1 MFDDNAHTLSDLV
14 QVIAGIH
21 KVPVIHRSFLGHY
34 VTEVKGKDFKLQVF
48 RHPETTLY
56 LLDDREVTVEE
67 AYQAALTAL

>member
-1 MFDDNAHTLSDLV
+1 MFDDNTHTLSDLV

-48 RHPETTLY
+48 RHPETTVY
-56 LLDDREVTVEE
+56 RIDGRKVSVED

>member
-14 QVIAGIH
+14 QVIAGIN

>member
-1 MFDDNAHTLSDLV
+1 MNDNAHTLSDLV

-34 VTEVKGKDFKLQVF
+34 VTEVKGKDFRLQVF

>member
-1 MFDDNAHTLSDLV
+1 MFDDSAHTLSDLV

>member
-1 MFDDNAHTLSDLV
+1 MNDNGHTLSDLV

-34 VTEVKGKDFKLQVF
+34 VTEVKGRDFKLQVF

-67 AYQAALTAL
+67 AYQAALSAL

>member
-1 MFDDNAHTLSDLV
+1 MFDDNTHTLSDLV

>member
-1 MFDDNAHTLSDLV
+1 MFDDSTHTLSDLV

-48 RHPETTLY
+48 RHPETTVY
-56 LLDDREVTVEE
+56 CIDGRKVSVEE

>member
-1 MFDDNAHTLSDLV
+1 MNDNAHTLSDLV

-48 RHPETTLY
+48 RHPQTTLY

-67 AYQAALTAL
+67 AYQAALSAL

>member
-1 MFDDNAHTLSDLV
+1 MNDNTHTLSDLV

>member
-1 MFDDNAHTLSDLV
+1 MNDNSHTLSDLV

-67 AYQAALTAL
+67 AYRAALTAL

>member
-1 MFDDNAHTLSDLV
+1 MNDNAHTLSDLV

-21 KVPVIHRSFLGHY
+21 KVAVIHRSFLGHY
-34 VTEVKGKDFKLQVF
+34 VTEVKGRDFKLQVF

-67 AYQAALTAL
+67 AYQAALSAL

>member
-1 MFDDNAHTLSDLV
+1 MFDDSTRTLSDLV

-48 RHPETTLY
+48 RHPQTTLY
-56 LLDDREVTVEE
+56 LLDGREVTVEE
-67 AYQAALTAL
+67 AYQAALSAL

>member
-1 MFDDNAHTLSDLV
+1 MNDSTHTLSDLV

-21 KVPVIHRSFLGHY
+21 KVPVIHRAFLGHY

-56 LLDDREVTVEE
+56 LLDDREVTVED

>member
-1 MFDDNAHTLSDLV
+1 MNDNSHTLSDLV

-34 VTEVKGKDFKLQVF
+34 VTEVKGKGFKLQVF

-67 AYQAALTAL
+67 AYQAALSAL

>member
-1 MFDDNAHTLSDLV
+1 MNDNTHTLSDLV

-34 VTEVKGKDFKLQVF
+34 VTEVKGRDFKLQVF

>member
-1 MFDDNAHTLSDLV
+1 MNDNAHTLSDLV

>member
-1 MFDDNAHTLSDLV
+1 MFDDDTHTLSDLV

-67 AYQAALTAL
+67 AYQAALSAL

>member
-1 MFDDNAHTLSDLV
+1 MNDSAHTLSDLV

>member
-1 MFDDNAHTLSDLV
+1 MNDNAHTLSDLV

-56 LLDDREVTVEE
+56 LLDGRKVSVED
-67 AYQAALTAL
+67 AYRAALSAL

>member
-1 MFDDNAHTLSDLV
+1 MNDNAHTLSDLV

-34 VTEVKGKDFKLQVF
+34 VTEVKGKDFKLRVF

>member
-1 MFDDNAHTLSDLV
+1 MFDNTHTLSDLV

-48 RHPETTLY
+48 RHPEMTIY
-56 LLDDREVTVEE
+56 RIDGRKVSVEE

>member
-1 MFDDNAHTLSDLV
+1 MFDDNTHTLSDLV

-67 AYQAALTAL
+67 AYQAALSAL

>member
-1 MFDDNAHTLSDLV
+1 MNDNAHTLSDLV

-21 KVPVIHRSFLGHY
+21 RVPVIHRSFLGHY
-34 VTEVKGKDFKLQVF
+34 VTEVKGKDFNLQVF

>member
-1 MFDDNAHTLSDLV
+1 MNDNAHTLSDLV

-21 KVPVIHRSFLGHY
+21 RVPVIHRSFLGHY

>member
-1 MFDDNAHTLSDLV
+1 MNDNAHTLSDLV

-34 VTEVKGKDFKLQVF
+34 VTEVKGKDFRLQVF

-56 LLDDREVTVEE
+56 LLDDRKVTVEE